1 MTANLPLSRLRR
13 CVAFGVLAAFA
24 LSPKVGAQ
32 EKASQVDKVQS
43 DVTKTLEEA
52 ASATNEFDRVK
63 RYTSIRVPDEM
74 IQIAPAEEHTDLVV
88 RNRFITRFRAEVLKN
103 PPKARARAANK
114 VLSDLADKGQISP
127 VESFP
132 LEQGML
138 FVVANQPVFAVTYQ
152 DLDLI
157 SGETLQARTT
167 EVVSNLEL
175 ALSEM
180 VELRDPQ
187 QLIDGLVKSGVALLL
202 FLGVVWA
209 LQRLKRWLER
219 RFLPTFEGRLQD
231 SLSKRIRSGA
241 EHGLRFI
248 HRLQAVLVGLLW
260 GVFLL
265 AAYAWLTFSLEQFP
279 YTRPWGET
287 LGQTLIDL
295 LAWIAVGIA
304 QALPGL
310 FVVLL
315 VLFLARAGSRLVR
328 AIFDA
333 VEGNRLE
340 LPGVHPE
347 TAPPTRRLINTA
359 IWLVAIVVAYPY
371 FPGSS
376 TAAFKGLSVFMG
388 LVISLGSTGIVN
400 QAMSGLMLM
409 YSRALRPGDFVR
421 IGEVQGTVTTLGMLS
436 TKIRSLRNEEVTVPN
451 AVVISRETTNFTRYE
466 REGVGV
472 STTLTIGYDTPWR
485 TVHSLLTNAADLT
498 EGLRK
503 DPEPFVLQTALTD
516 FYPEYKLIAVIDH
529 PEKRGRVLSQ
539 LHQNIQDLF
548 HKQGIQIMSPHYE
561 MDPPEP
567 KIGSTAGD

>member
-1 MTANLPLSRLRR
+1 MTAIVSPSHLLR
-13 CVAFGVLAAFA
+13 CLVFGLLAAHA
-24 LSPKVGAQ
+24 LCPAIRAQ
-32 EKASQVDKVQS
+32 DEADQVDKVQS
-43 DVTKTLEEA
+43 DLNQTLEEA
-52 ASATNEFDRVK
+52 ASATNEFDRIK
-63 RYTSIRVPDEM
+63 RYTSIRVPDEL
-74 IQIAPAEEHTDLVV
+74 IQIAPAEEHADLRVH
-88 RNRFITRFRAEVLKN
+88 NRFITRFRADVLKN

-114 VLSDLADKGQISP
+114 ALKDLAAKGQISP

-138 FVVANQPVFAVTYQ
+138 FVVANQPVFAITYQ
-152 DLDLI
+152 DLDVI
-157 SGETLQARTT
+157 SGETLQARAT
-167 EVVSNLEL
+167 EVVANLEL
-175 ALSEM
+175 ALGEM
-180 VELRDPQ
+180 VEQRDPQ
-187 QLIDGLVKSGVALLL
+187 QLIEGLWKSGLALL
-202 FLGVVWA
+202 FFVAIIWV

-219 RFLPTFEGRLQD
+219 RFLPTFEGRLQV

-241 EHGLRFI
+241 DHGIRFI
-248 HRLQAVLVGLLW
+248 HLLQALLVALLW
-260 GVFLL
+260 VIFLL
-265 AAYAWLTFSLEQFP
+265 VAYAWLTFSLEQFP

-287 LGQTLIDL
+287 LGKSLIDL
-295 LAWIAVGIA
+295 LLWIAVGIT

-315 VLFLARAGSRLVR
+315 VLFLARAGSRLIR

-333 VEGNRLE
+333 VENNRLE

-359 IWLVAIVVAYPY
+359 IWLIAIVVAYPY

-376 TAAFKGLSVFMG
+376 TAAFKGLSVFLG

-421 IGEVQGTVTTLGMLS
+421 IGDVQGTVTNLGMLS

-451 AVVISRETTNFTRYE
+451 AVVISRETTNYSRHE
-466 REGVGV
+466 QEGVAI
-472 STTLTIGYDTPWR
+472 STTVTIGYDTPWR
-485 TVHSLLTNAADLT
+485 IVHSLLTNAADLT

-516 FYPEYKLIAVIDH
+516 FYPEYKLIAVIDN
-529 PEKRGRVLSQ
+529 PKKRGRVLSE

-548 HKQGIQIMSPHYE
+548 HKRGIQIMSPHYE
-561 MDPPEP
+561 MDPSEP
-567 KIGSTAGD
+567 KIGSSAED